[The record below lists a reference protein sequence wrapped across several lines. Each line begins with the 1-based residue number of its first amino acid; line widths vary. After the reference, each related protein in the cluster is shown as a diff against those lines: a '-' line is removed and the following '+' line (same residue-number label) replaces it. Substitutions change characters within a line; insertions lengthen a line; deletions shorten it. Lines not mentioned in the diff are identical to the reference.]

1 MSATATAT
9 AVRTAPPDR
18 GRPRPGAV
26 LALMSSC
33 VILTI
38 ALVAAVNLAIPK
50 LVASSLHPTSTQ
62 LLWIVDA
69 YVIVFAC
76 LLIPAGALGDRRGRK
91 GTLLTG
97 LALFAGG
104 CLVSALA
111 PDAAVLIGGR
121 ALTGAG
127 AALIMPATL
136 SLAIQSAPPE
146 RRPHTI
152 AVWTAATGAAG
163 MVGNFGGGLALQYL
177 PWQGLF
183 WAMAPLALVLLAL
196 TARFA
201 PRGERHPAH
210 PDLPGTAL
218 LVLGFVAL
226 LYGVIEGPERGWTSA
241 GVLGALGAAAVVLTG
256 FVVHALRAAHPLIDP
271 RVFAIPRL
279 RAGTLG
285 VTLSFFGLFAL
296 FFVNAQY
303 LQYAKGYSPALT
315 GLAIGPLAI
324 GMLAVSGRSVALA
337 GRFGARRVIAVGLG
351 ILAAGLALLTFTDA
365 GTPYPLY
372 ALVLLVMAVGMGL
385 SLPTLSVAIMGAL
398 PPSRAGLG
406 SGLGSASREVGSAL
420 GVAVMGT
427 VLTGRFTDRLPPS
440 LAEHASS
447 PGQALTAA
455 RHLGPAAHTR
465 AVTAFTDAMSVG
477 FGVIAAVVAVLSA
490 VVVIWFRDG
499 ER

>member
-1 MSATATAT
+1 MSATATA
-9 AVRTAPPDR
+9 AVRHAPPDR
-18 GRPRPGAV
+18 GHPRPGAV
-26 LALMSSC
+26 LALMSAC

-50 LVASSLHPTSTQ
+50 LVASPLHPTSTQ

-76 LLIPAGALGDRRGRK
+76 LLIPGGALGDRRGRK
-91 GTLLTG
+91 GTLLAG

-127 AALIMPATL
+127 AALVMPATL
-136 SLAIQSAPPE
+136 SLALQSAPPE
-146 RRPHTI
+146 RRAHTI

-163 MVGNFGGGLALQYL
+163 MVGNLGGGLALQYL

-183 WAMAPLALVLLAL
+183 WVMGPLALLLLAL

-226 LYGVIEGPERGWTSA
+226 LYGVIEGPERGWASA
-241 GVLGALGAAAVVLTG
+241 GVLSALGAAAVLLTG

-271 RVFAIPRL
+271 RVFTLPRL

-315 GLAIGPLAI
+315 GLAIGPLAL
-324 GMLAVSGRSVALA
+324 GMLVVSGRSVALA
-337 GRFGARRVIAVGLG
+337 RRFGAREVIAAGLG
-351 ILAAGLALLTFTDA
+351 LLAAGLALLAFADA
-365 GTPYPLY
+365 DTPYPLY

-385 SLPTLSVAIMGAL
+385 SMPTLSAAIIGAL
-398 PPSRAGLG
+398 PPGRAGLG
-406 SGLGSASREVGSAL
+406 SGLGSASREIGSAL
-420 GVAVMGT
+420 GVAFMGT
-427 VLTGRFTDRLPPS
+427 VLTGRFADRLPPS
-440 LAEHASS
+440 LAGHASS
-447 PGQALTAA
+447 PGRALAA
-455 RHLGPAAHTR
+455 VRELGPAAHTR
-465 AVTAFTDAMSVG
+465 AVAAFTDAMSVG
-477 FGVIAAVVAVLSA
+477 FGVIAAVVAVLS
-490 VVVIWFRDG
+490 VVVVLWFR
-499 ER
+499 EETR